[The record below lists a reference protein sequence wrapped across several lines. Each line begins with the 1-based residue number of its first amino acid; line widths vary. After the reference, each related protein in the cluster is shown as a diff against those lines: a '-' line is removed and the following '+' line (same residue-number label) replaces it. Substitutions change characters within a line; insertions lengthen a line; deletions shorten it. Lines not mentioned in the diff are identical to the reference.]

1 MDTINTIA
9 SPLAIIALVNVA
21 KRLGMPAALS
31 PVLALILAGAIV
43 LAELWLS
50 PEGYGALSRAILL
63 GLAAAGLWDITPGS
77 VGPQSPKRA
86 VDNQDELW

>member
-1 MDTINTIA
+1 MDTITTIA

-31 PVLALILAGAIV
+31 PVLALLLAGGIV
-43 LAELWLS
+43 LAEVWLS

-63 GLAAAGLWDITPGS
+63 GLAAAGVWDITPGS
-77 VGPQSPKRA
+77 VQPQSPKRA
-86 VDNQDELW
+86 VDNQGELW